1 MQKLYFRFKGTE
13 NIHAFMCRNEH
24 ERGTI
29 VSLSGCDLELTYRPK
44 GNERPGCAG
53 MIIEENES
61 EFWAVGYN
69 TDIRLLPKKVV
80 MTVLP
85 LYVSRKVFLIME
97 NGVLDVC

>member
-1 MQKLYFRFKGTE
+1 
-13 NIHAFMCRNEH
+13 
-24 ERGTI
+24 
-29 VSLSGCDLELTYRPK
+29 
-44 GNERPGCAG
+44 